1 MAYEVLDTALFGN
14 LLAGADLST
23 HQFKFVQ
30 AELKSGALKVVL
42 AATAGQRVLGVL
54 QDKPTAD
61 GNPCVVAGAGISK
74 AVAGGP
80 MLPGEYIATTNAGL
94 AVTTSTTAH
103 ERVGMALEQATAS
116 GQIVACLVR
125 NFGKNVP

>member
-1 MAYEVLDTALFGN
+1 MAYEVLDTDMFGH

-30 AELKSGALKVVL
+30 FELKAGAGKVVL

-61 GNPCVVAGAGISK
+61 GQACVVAGSGISK
-74 AVAGGP
+74 VVAGGP
-80 MLPGEYIATTNAGL
+80 MLPGEYLATSNAGL
-94 AVTTSTTAH
+94 AVTTATTASQ
-103 ERVGMALEQATAS
+103 RVGMALEQATAS
-116 GQIVACLVR
+116 GQVVAALIR
-125 NFGKNVP
+125 NFGPNVP